1 MEAQNGAA
9 EVAFDE
15 EQTCSQKQVIDIF
28 YDLMGPYKVYSDV
41 QKGID
46 FESEASM
53 KQKVID
59 KFWKY
64 RQTLAE
70 ALSCE
75 DYEEQGMLD
84 LTQLREAIL
93 SVEDDLDNHILDYML
108 FYVYVRNES
117 VDRFEYKS
125 LLKMLEEHVPNKKVS
140 KDRIQ
145 SAKPASN

>member
-1 MEAQNGAA
+1 
-9 EVAFDE
+9 
-15 EQTCSQKQVIDIF
+15 
-28 YDLMGPYKVYSDV
+28 V
-41 QKGID
+41 QKGVD
-46 FESEASM
+46 FESEAAM
-53 KQKVID
+53 KQTVIE

-75 DYEEQGMLD
+75 DYEEKGILD

-93 SVEDDLDNHILDYML
+93 SVEEDLDNHILDYML

-117 VDRFEYKS
+117 VERFEYMS
-125 LLKMLEEHVPNKKVS
+125 LIKMLEEQVLSKKVG

-145 SAKPASN
+145 SAKPASNQVAKI

>member
-1 MEAQNGAA
+1 M
-9 EVAFDE
+9 
-15 EQTCSQKQVIDIF
+15 QKQVIDIF
-28 YDLMGPYKVYSDV
+28 YDLIGPYKVYSDV
-41 QKGID
+41 QKGVD

-53 KQKVID
+53 KQTVIE

-75 DYEEQGMLD
+75 DYEEKGILD

-93 SVEDDLDNHILDYML
+93 SVEEDLDNHILDYML

-117 VDRFEYKS
+117 VERFEYMS
-125 LLKMLEEHVPNKKVS
+125 LIKMLEEQVLSKKVG

-145 SAKPASN
+145 SAKPASNQVAKI